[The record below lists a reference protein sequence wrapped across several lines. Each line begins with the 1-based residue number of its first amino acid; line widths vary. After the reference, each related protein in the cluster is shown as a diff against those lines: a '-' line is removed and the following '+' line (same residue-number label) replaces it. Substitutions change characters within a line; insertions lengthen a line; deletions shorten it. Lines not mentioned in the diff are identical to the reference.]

1 MERSLICYR
10 YYAWAADY
18 DVELVWAL
26 VQRHGGEIALHR
38 DSVDFW
44 IPPRF
49 ETLLV
54 LAYPELVRTP
64 REDYV
69 KTYRYKQPQPGIDLP
84 PT

>member
-38 DSVDFW
+38 DSIDFW

-54 LAYPELVRTP
+54 LTYPELVRQP
-64 REDYV
+64 GEDYV
-69 KTYRYKQPQPGIDLP
+69 KTYRYRDPQPGIDLP
-84 PT
+84 PA